1 MDSVHTKDRET
12 AGSGLYPSD
21 NLALNLPLG
30 KEKDRPLPITHV
42 YVHLFADPSFNIV
55 LVCLCAIVKQ
65 KSDQHGQ
72 LCASISK
79 PTAAPYSS
87 TIYAS
92 KTCEGQ
98 YAPVKLDILA
108 AC

>member
-1 MDSVHTKDRET
+1 MDSVHTNDRET

-21 NLALNLPLG
+21 DLALNLPLG
-30 KEKDRPLPITHV
+30 TEKDRPLPITHV
-42 YVHLFADPSFNIV
+42 YVPLLAGPSLNIV

-65 KSDQHGQ
+65 ESDQHVQ
-72 LCASISK
+72 LCARISK
-79 PTAAPYSS
+79 PAAAPYSS

-98 YAPVKLDILA
+98 CARSSLTYW
-108 AC
+108 